1 MDINYPLTFSKHN
14 LPFITHLLRDQ
25 AQAYASKIIN
35 EFTRFVILLNVGN
48 RARTAA
54 GEKEVNPS
62 VGMVAA
68 DREADGGPLRDG

>member
-1 MDINYPLTFSKHN
+1 MNGTTQTPGEERISKACSYCYG
-14 LPFITHLLRDQ
+14 L
-25 AQAYASKIIN
+25 AASKADDPFPWVTYNWPSKI
-35 EFTRFVILLNVGN
+35 VGG
-48 RARTAA
+48 TAA